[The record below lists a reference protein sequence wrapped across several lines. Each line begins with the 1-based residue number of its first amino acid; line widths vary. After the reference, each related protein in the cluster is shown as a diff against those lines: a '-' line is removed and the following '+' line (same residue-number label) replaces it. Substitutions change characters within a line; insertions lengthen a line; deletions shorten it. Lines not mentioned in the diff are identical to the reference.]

1 MTRSE
6 IIARVPVQDLT
17 PQLRT
22 RLSRVERVVGVF
34 VSLATLLLLAGF
46 GYYVYHTGLRKG
58 WWTFKARYHTFVE
71 SGSGLNVGG
80 DVRLLGFSVGK
91 VTEVTAMPPFN
102 SYGAVYV
109 AFYVLDPF
117 QGYIWTD
124 SEVRVVSGDFL
135 GGRII
140 EITAGGASLK
150 TNANAALY
158 PTYKMEAGQHLVYD
172 DKTGEYHTLDPS
184 STNGRPKGYTLLAKE
199 SPPVTERLE
208 GIANQVESALP
219 GILDLTNRVNMVLSN
234 VVSVTREA
242 ETLLGGAGPIVTNVA
257 VITSNLRDPKGS
269 LGEWAIPTNLH
280 TQLLQT
286 LFSANTTL
294 TNASQMIANT
304 DTNVVKLV
312 ESLDQ
317 TLINLA
323 NITSNLNQQVQSN
336 TNLVKSISDLI
347 VNTDDMV
354 QGLKRHWFLR
364 GAFKKKA
371 EEEKEKQEEP
381 QPQRR
386 GPTPAPRA
394 GKWR

>member
-1 MTRSE
+1 M
-6 IIARVPVQDLT
+6 PVQDLT

-22 RLSRVERVVGVF
+22 RLSRVERVVGIF

-46 GYYVYHTGLRKG
+46 GYYVYHTGARKG
-58 WWTFKARYHTFVE
+58 WWTFKAKYHTFVD
-71 SGSGLNVGG
+71 SGAGLNVGG

-91 VTEVTAMPPFN
+91 ITEVNAMPPFN
-102 SYGAVYV
+102 DYGAVYV

-117 QGYIWTD
+117 QGYIWSD
-124 SEVRVVSGDFL
+124 SAVKVVAGDFL

-140 EITAGGASLK
+140 EVTAGGESLK
-150 TNANAALY
+150 TNPAAPLY
-158 PTYKMEAGQHLVYD
+158 PSYTPTNGTFYVYD
-172 DKTGEYHTLDPS
+172 HKTGEYHPLDPS
-184 STNGRPKGYTLLAKE
+184 STNARPKGYTFHKAIE
-199 SPPVTERLE
+199 SPAVTERLE
-208 GIANQVESALP
+208 GIANQVEAAIP
-219 GILDLTNRVNMVLSN
+219 GILDLTNQINLVLSN
-234 VVSVTREA
+234 VVSVTGEA
-242 ETLLGGAGPIVTNVA
+242 ESLMVGARPIVDNVA
-257 VITSNLRDPKGS
+257 LITRNLRDPKGS
-269 LGEWAIPTNLH
+269 LGEWVLPTNLH

-286 LFSANTTL
+286 LSTANLTL

-304 DTNVVKLV
+304 DTNMTKLIAD
-312 ESLDQ
+312 LDQ

-364 GAFKKKA
+364 GAFKKK
-371 EEEKEKQEEP
+371 EEEERKQQEQGQQPEP
-381 QPQRR
+381 R
-386 GPTPAPRA
+386 GTRPAPPRA